1 MLKWTLAAAATVVGC
16 GVAWGQEARPVSDA
30 LARKY
35 AALEASAPHLSSFR
49 GGANLVTAFIV
60 IGFILA
66 VLYVII
72 HFTRAG
78 K

>member
-1 MLKWTLAAAATVVGC
+1 MMKRLFAGVLTALACGSAAA
-16 GVAWGQEARPVSDA
+16 QEARPVSDA

-35 AALEASAPHLSSFR
+35 AALESSAPHLSAFR

>member
-1 MLKWTLAAAATVVGC
+1 MMKRILAAAVATLAC
-16 GVAWGQEARPVSDA
+16 GSAWAQEARHGGEA

-35 AALEASAPHLSSFR
+35 AQLEASAPHLSAFR

-66 VLYVII
+66 GLYVII

>member
-1 MLKWTLAAAATVVGC
+1 MIKRILALAVPTLVC
-16 GVAWGQEARPVSDA
+16 GVASAQEARPVAEA

-35 AALEASAPHLSSFR
+35 ADLEASAPHLSSFR
-49 GGANLVTAFIV
+49 GGANIVPYFITL
-60 IGFILA
+60 GLILA
-66 VLYVII
+66 ILYVII